1 VEILI
6 IYALDT
12 TPLLPHTLHRPPA
25 LLPLAGS
32 AVLGHVLHQLRDLPA
47 GCIRIVTPAA
57 QQTAVAD
64 WLAGMA
70 PQLNAQVTPCSD
82 GANFVEA
89 LAHCADFLGADE
101 LLVAPGEVV
110 VEVDFTATPATDD
123 AVASWVCASS
133 DAAHAARVTLDGA
146 QKTITAMADAAPW
159 THTGLFWLR
168 RGADLCPALE
178 AALAENGATPGDLL
192 AHLLRRPQPV
202 AARQAFMHAAVNTRP
217 NWLAANARLLGLGY
231 GSEDAIERSYAEDFT
246 VIPPVFI
253 HATAVVE
260 HAVVGPF
267 VNIEAG
273 ATVRGSILRNT
284 LVGQQTAVADAVLDG
299 AIIGRHSQVNGRA
312 YAVQAGDEALIEL
325 A

>member
-1 VEILI
+1 MEILI

-47 GCIRIVTPAA
+47 SRIHIVTPAA

-64 WLAGMA
+64 WLAAIA
-70 PQLNAQVTPCSD
+70 PNVQVTPCPD

-101 LLVAPGEVV
+101 LLIVPGEVV
-110 VEVDFTATPATDD
+110 VEVDFTATPAPDD
-123 AVASWVCASS
+123 AIASWVCASS
-133 DAAHAARVTLDGA
+133 DATHAARVTLDRT
-146 QKTITAMADAAPW
+146 QKTITSVADAAPW
-159 THTGLFWLR
+159 THTGLFWFR
-168 RGADLCPALE
+168 RGADLRLALE

-253 HATAVVE
+253 HPTAVVE

-273 ATVRGSILRNT
+273 ATVRDSILRNT